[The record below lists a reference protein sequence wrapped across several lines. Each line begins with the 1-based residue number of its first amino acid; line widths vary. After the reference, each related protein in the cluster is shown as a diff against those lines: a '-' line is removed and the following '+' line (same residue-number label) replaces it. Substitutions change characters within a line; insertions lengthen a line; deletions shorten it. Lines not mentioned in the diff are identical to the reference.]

1 VIQDPPRT
9 GRRPGS
15 PLGLHRVLEPAG
27 VLPQAAWRLDADP
40 AIWPDEVRVAVDR
53 LNLDAASYRQLRE
66 STGGSA
72 EAMRGAVLGIVAER
86 GKMQNPVTG
95 SGGMLTGVVDEAG
108 PASPLGLAA
117 GGRIATLVSLSLTP
131 LAVTDGLARWDGQS
145 EQVPCAGHAILF
157 GRSIAAV
164 LPSDL
169 PAALALAVMDV
180 CGAPALTERVVRGA
194 LLPGPAFAG
203 EVRPAGGGSPRA
215 GGSRG
220 PGAPG
225 VVPREGGAGGRPPGP
240 AERPVVAILGA
251 GGKSGSLSAAAA
263 RRAGAG
269 MVIGVVPTEAEAGAV
284 RAAGLADHVVIA
296 DARDPVALAD
306 AVRSAGGP
314 AAVTVV
320 CVDVPGCEGGA
331 VLATA
336 PGGTVIFFSMATSF
350 SAAALG
356 AEGVAADVT
365 MLIGN
370 GYVPGHAELA
380 LGLLRSEPGV
390 RALFEARLTE
400 SG

>member
-1 VIQDPPRT
+1 MEHPLIQDPPRT
-9 GRRPGS
+9 ARRPGS
-15 PLGLHRVLEPAG
+15 PLGLHRVLEPSG

-40 AIWPDEVRVAVDR
+40 AIWPNEVRITVDR

-72 EAMRGAVLGIVAER
+72 GAMRGAVLDIIAGR

-117 GGRIATLVSLSLTP
+117 GDRIATLVSLSLTP
-131 LAVTDGLARWDGQS
+131 LAVTDGLARWDGRS
-145 EQVPCAGHAILF
+145 EQVPCTGHAILF

-164 LPSDL
+164 LPADL
-169 PAALALAVMDV
+169 PAGLALAVLDV
-180 CGAPALTERVVRGA
+180 CGAPALTERVVRAELAGA
-194 LLPGPAFAG
+194 GLARAGAAPDGLAGAASAGAGPAGA
-203 EVRPAGGGSPRA
+203 ASGG
-215 GGSRG
+215 
-220 PGAPG
+220 
-225 VVPREGGAGGRPPGP
+225 
-240 AERPVVAILGA
+240 PVVAILGA

-269 MVIGVVPTEAEAGAV
+269 TIIGVVPAEAEAAAV
-284 RAAGLADHVVIA
+284 RRAGVADQVVIA
-296 DARDPVALAD
+296 DARDPVALAG

-331 VLATA
+331 ILATA

-365 MLIGN
+365 MLVGN

-380 LGLLRSEPGV
+380 LDLIRSEPGV
-390 RALFEARLTE
+390 RGLFEARLAE
-400 SG
+400 PG